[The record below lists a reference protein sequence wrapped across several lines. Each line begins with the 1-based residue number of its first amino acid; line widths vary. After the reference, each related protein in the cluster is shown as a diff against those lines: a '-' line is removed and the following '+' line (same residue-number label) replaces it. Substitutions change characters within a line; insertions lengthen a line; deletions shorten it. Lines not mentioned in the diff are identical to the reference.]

1 MDYFEGVSWQLS
13 ADYSVSAALSV
24 KAALNYNRIAQD
36 NNQYD
41 DETYSSIDNPLIPN
55 SYKLRNTGITR
66 GVSLQPRWDL
76 GSAGVLTLGLS
87 GEWDSWRDSGLV
99 KPGGSGAAQGGHG
112 VGGGSPPY
120 IPQAVS
126 DDKDLFISSTALQY
140 EVSPVKGLGL
150 SSGVAYHVQV
160 RDEATPSDYS
170 VSLSGYYD
178 LSQDTRFKAAFQRN
192 IRFPSLS
199 QLYLKDS
206 ANPNLAPETVYHYQL
221 GVEQKLPG
229 QSLFKLDGFL
239 SNLHNVIVLNQNVT
253 PAQNANFSLYRFY
266 GFEGA
271 LESHF
276 VPKLALKAGYTFNQS
291 RDLSGVGR
299 DEVQYVPRDKVTLS
313 GKYDFDFGLT
323 PFASLIYLANSY
335 VYTKQQV
342 ATVGKAKMADYCV
355 VNLKL
360 SQKLY
365 HDRIS
370 LYVGADNLFN
380 FDYEDSYGIPRP
392 GRFIYGGFEYRFSI

>member
-1 MDYFEGVSWQLS
+1 M
-13 ADYSVSAALSV
+13 
-24 KAALNYNRIAQD
+24 
-36 NNQYD
+36 
-41 DETYSSIDNPLIPN
+41 
-55 SYKLRNTGITR
+55 
-66 GVSLQPRWDL
+66 
-76 GSAGVLTLGLS
+76 
-87 GEWDSWRDSGLV
+87 
-99 KPGGSGAAQGGHG
+99 
-112 VGGGSPPY
+112 GGGSPPY
-120 IPQAVS
+120 IAQPVS

-140 EVSPVKGLGL
+140 DVNPFQGVGISA
-150 SSGVAYHVQV
+150 GVAYHVQV

-170 VSLSGYYD
+170 ATLSGYYD
-178 LSQDTRFKAAFQRN
+178 LFPQTRLKAALQRN

-199 QLYLKDS
+199 QLYLRDS
-206 ANPNLAPETVYHYQL
+206 ANANLIPETVLHYQL
-221 GVEQKLPG
+221 GVEQKLPAG
-229 QSLFKLDGFL
+229 SVFKLEGFI
-239 SNLHNVIVLNQNVT
+239 SNLYHVIVLNQNVT
-253 PAQNANFSLYRFY
+253 PAQNDNFSLYRFY
-266 GFEGA
+266 GFESL
-271 LESHF
+271 LESHP
-276 VPKLALKAGYTFNQS
+276 VPGLSLKGGYTFNES

-299 DEVQYVPRDKVTLS
+299 DQVQYVPRDKVAVS
-313 GKYDFDFGLT
+313 GKYDFDCGFS
-323 PFASLIYLANSY
+323 PFVSVIYVANSY